1 MAQHFQGLYISPN
14 AQAQAP
20 TSSSSSSCDISQNL
34 RLSNS
39 SAGLPDLV
47 EINDSDSTPR
57 LIISE
62 ELKKLHQEPILPNSL
77 LSKL

>member
-1 MAQHFQGLYISPN
+1 MAQHFQGLQISPI
-14 AQAQAP
+14 AQATASSAP
-20 TSSSSSSCDISQNL
+20 SICSSSQNL
-34 RLSNS
+34 ELNNS
-39 SAGLPDLV
+39 SIDLPDLL
-47 EINDSDSTPR
+47 EINKNNSEPR